1 MRRIVALAFLLAT
14 SFGAAAAPSSVR
26 PITGIDHYYFAPE
39 VTISEGR
46 LVGDLENG
54 GVKKFLGIPY
64 AKPPVGDLR
73 WMPPQRIAKWT
84 GTRQATKFGPTCAQV
99 TTLGPFAGPP
109 NSNEDCL
116 YLNVFTPDGLLNGKS
131 GAKLPVLVWI
141 HGGGYFDGASND
153 YDATK
158 LVTRGKLV
166 VVTFNYR
173 LNLFGFLAHPA
184 LEVKGQP
191 SGNYGVMDMQ
201 AVLLWVQRNIA
212 AFGGDPNNV
221 TLGGQSAGAGATA
234 ANLLSPGAKGLFH
247 RAILQ
252 SGGYTPFATKAAAE
266 DKGKKFAM
274 AAGCTPKDDK
284 GGDIAKCLRA
294 LPAAKIASLAGTAS
308 ATSPLVGGPF
318 VDGQTIPRQTIDA
331 LQSGTFN
338 KMPVMIG
345 TTRDEGNFTNGIAQ
359 YFKPGRT
366 ALTEVDF
373 RGYLQRTY
381 GGNAGPGGGPPAYPK
396 GTIDQVLAHYPVAKA
411 GAQMAWDGAHSDVQA
426 CRGQYMAAALS
437 PQVPVYMYR
446 FDDRT
451 APTYF
456 PKMPGYQPLA
466 YHTADIAYVFTG
478 YHGGPEGVPIHL
490 SATQSKL
497 SDRLVDAWA
506 NFARTGNP
514 NGKGD
519 MPWPHWKKGDAVPA
533 YFLQDNNWKTVQ
545 TNAQFAT
552 THQCGFWQS
561 ILLYK

>member
-1 MRRIVALAFLLAT
+1 MMRLALAFLLAAT
-14 SFGAAAAPSSVR
+14 LGAAAAPVATAEGPVEGSSKD
-26 PITGIDHYYFAPE
+26 G
-39 VTISEGR
+39 VTQ
-46 LVGDLENG
+46 
-54 GVKKFLGIPY
+54 FLGIPY
-64 AKPPVGDLR
+64 AKPPVGNLR
-73 WMPPQRIAKWT
+73 WMPPQPVTKWT
-84 GTRQATKFGPTCAQV
+84 TVWDARKFGPTCAQV

-116 YLNVFTPDGLLNGKS
+116 YLNVFTPDVKGKM
-131 GAKLPVLVWI
+131 PVLVWI

-158 LVTRGKLV
+158 LVKQGKLV

-184 LEVKGQP
+184 LEIKGQP
-191 SGNYGVMDMQ
+191 SGNYGIMDMQ
-201 AVLLWVQRNIA
+201 AVLRWVQRNIA

-252 SGGYTPFATKAAAE
+252 SGGYTPFATKATAE
-266 DKGKKFAM
+266 DKGKKFAA

-284 GGDIAKCLRA
+284 DGDVAKCLRA
-294 LPAAKIASLAGTAS
+294 LPAARIASLAGTAS
-308 ATSPLVGGPF
+308 ATSPSVGGPF

-331 LQSGTFN
+331 IPAGAFN

-359 YFKPGRT
+359 YFKKGRT
-366 ALTEVDF
+366 ALTEADF
-373 RGYLQRTY
+373 RGYLQKTY
-381 GGNAGPGGGPPAYPK
+381 GANAGPGGGPPAYPK
-396 GTIDQVLAHYPVAKA
+396 GTVDKVLAHYPVAKA

-426 CRGQYMAAALS
+426 CRGQTMAGALS

-446 FDDRT
+446 FDDRS
-451 APTYF
+451 APSYF

-466 YHTADIAYVFTG
+466 YHTADIAYLFTG
-478 YHGGPEGVPIHL
+478 YHGGPEGVPIRL
-490 SATQSKL
+490 NAAQSKL
-497 SDRLVDAWA
+497 SDRLVKAWA
-506 NFARTGNP
+506 NFAHSGNP
-514 NGKGD
+514 NGRGDAPWPRWQKGD
-519 MPWPHWKKGDAVPA
+519 TSPA
-533 YFLQDNNWKTVQ
+533 YFLQDNDWKTVQ
-545 TNAQFAT
+545 TNAQFAA

>member
-1 MRRIVALAFLLAT
+1 MRKFGMALALLCGLTGSVQAKPPAD
-14 SFGAAAAPSSVR
+14 GAPDFVINSGPTMDGPVLGLR
-26 PITGIDHYYFAPE
+26 
-39 VTISEGR
+39 
-46 LVGDLENG
+46 ENG
-54 GVKKFLGIPY
+54 VIKFLGIPY
-64 AKPPVGDLR
+64 AKPPVGALR
-73 WMPPQRIAKWT
+73 WMPPQPVAKWT
-84 GTRQATKFGPTCAQV
+84 GMRRAYKFGPTCAQV
-99 TTLGPFAGPP
+99 TTLGLFAGPP

-116 YLNVFTPDGLLNGKS
+116 YLNVFTQDTK
-131 GAKLPVLVWI
+131 AKLPVLVWI

-158 LVTRGKLV
+158 LVKQGKLV

-184 LEVKGQP
+184 LETKGQP

-201 AVLLWVQRNIA
+201 AVLKWVQRNIA
-212 AFGGDPNNV
+212 AFGGDPSNV

-252 SGGYTPFATKAAAE
+252 SGGYTPFATKATAE
-266 DKGKKFAM
+266 DKGRKFAA
-274 AAGCTPKDDK
+274 AAGCTT
-284 GGDIAKCLRA
+284 GDIAKCLRA

-318 VDGQTIPRQTIDA
+318 VDGEVIPRQTIDA
-331 LQSGTFN
+331 LQAGSFN

-359 YFKPGRT
+359 YFKPGRA
-366 ALTEVDF
+366 ALTETDF
-373 RGYLQRTY
+373 RGYLQKTY

-396 GTIDQVLAHYPVAKA
+396 GTVDQVLAHYPVAKA

-426 CRGQYMAAALS
+426 CRGQYMAGALS

-446 FDDRT
+446 FDDRS
-451 APTYF
+451 APSYF
-456 PKMPGYQPLA
+456 PKMPSYQPLA
-466 YHTADIAYVFTG
+466 YHTADIAYLFTG
-478 YHGGPEGVPIHL
+478 YHGGPEGERIKL
-490 SATQSKL
+490 NATQSKL
-497 SDRLVDAWA
+497 SDRLVEAWA

-514 NGKGD
+514 NTKGD
-519 MPWPHWKKGDAVPA
+519 GPWPRWRKGDAAPA
-533 YFLQDNNWKTVQ
+533 YFLQNNGWKTVQ
-545 TNAQFAT
+545 TNAQFAA